1 MTDEEWTIQSDSSL
15 GKVAGAHY
23 DMETADGPV
32 ETISVLESVVKREA
46 LPRAAAYCVGNALKY
61 LLRAGNKP
69 GESWKDDIAKAENY
83 LHRALT
89 GVWLKLK

>member
-1 MTDEEWTIQSDSSL
+1 MTDEEWANGNAAPD
-15 GKVAGAHY
+15 KVAGHHY
-23 DMETADGPV
+23 DMETPTGPI
-32 ETISVLESVVKREA
+32 ETIEVLESVVKREA

-69 GESWKDDIAKAENY
+69 GESWRDDLAKAENY

-89 GVWLKLK
+89 GTWLKHK

>member
-1 MTDEEWTIQSDSSL
+1 MTDEEWAGGTAAN
-15 GKVAGAHY
+15 KVAGCHY
-23 DMETADGPV
+23 DMETTSGPL
-32 ETISVLESVVKREA
+32 ETIEVLESVVRREA

-69 GESWKDDIAKAENY
+69 GESWRDDLAKAENY

-89 GVWLKLK
+89 GAWLKHK